1 MSGENRTT
9 VMFPIFERPSDDF
22 MPEIIECQQPEDDYD
37 SNYRRERFGNNRKKT
52 KGLDVKHRRKIA
64 QASKRKNR
72 K

>member
-9 VMFPIFERPSDDF
+9 VMFPIFERPIDDVE
-22 MPEIIECQQPEDDYD
+22 PEIIDCQQPDNDYD
-37 SNYRRERFGNNRKKT
+37 PNYRRERIGNNRKKT
-52 KGLDVKHRRKIA
+52 KGLDVKRRRKLA